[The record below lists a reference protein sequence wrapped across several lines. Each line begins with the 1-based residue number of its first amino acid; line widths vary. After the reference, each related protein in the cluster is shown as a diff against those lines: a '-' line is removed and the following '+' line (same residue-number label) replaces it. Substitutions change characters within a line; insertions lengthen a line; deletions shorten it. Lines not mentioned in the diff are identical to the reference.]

1 MKKFSRQEIEKKV
14 NDVLV
19 DKLGIGYSEITPDAQ
34 LVHDFNADS
43 LDAVDIV
50 MELEK
55 EFDIIIKDDELD
67 SIHSSKVSDVY
78 DFIERLQK

>member
-19 DKLGIGYSEITPDAQ
+19 DKLGIGYSDVKPDAQ
-34 LVHDFNADS
+34 LEQDFGADS

-50 MELEK
+50 MELEH
-55 EFDIIIKDDELD
+55 EFSIAITDEEMYEL
-67 SIHSSKVSDVY
+67 SMAKVSDVY
-78 DFIERLQK
+78 DLVERLQK